1 MSPRT
6 LLIVWHSTTGGTRQ
20 MAQAAEAGALSQAAE
35 SHSLAESAPL
45 GDGAASPLR
54 VRRLHARDA
63 GPADVLAADALLFAT
78 PECLGSMAGLLKDFF
93 DRCYYPVLEPGVGAG
108 ACVTTVAGRPYASL
122 ICAGSDGQGAAR
134 QIARIATG
142 WRLVAVAEPLIV
154 CTQAQTPQAIAAA
167 KQIDPADLQRCHDL
181 GAALAAGLLLGV
193 F

>member
-1 MSPRT
+1 MPART

-20 MAQAAEAGALSQAAE
+20 MVDAAEAGARIQAAE
-35 SHSLAESAPL
+35 SHDDSH
-45 GDGAASPLR
+45 DDASTALHI
-54 VRRLHARDA
+54 RRLHALDA
-63 GPADVLAADALLFAT
+63 GPADVLGADGLLFAT

-93 DRCYYPVLEPGVGAG
+93 DRCYHPVLAPGADDST
-108 ACVTTVAGRPYASL
+108 ACSVAGRAYASL

-154 CTQAQTPQAIAAA
+154 CTHAQTPQAVAAP
-167 KQIDPADLQRCHDL
+167 KQIAPNELQRCHDL
-181 GAALAAGLLLGV
+181 GSALAAGLKMGV